1 MHQRHMQSKIKNQ
14 ESKILPR
21 GFTLVEMLTVIGIIV
36 LLVSILLPVVSAVR
50 TKAQTADTAAFLQ
63 RIGAGI
69 QSYYSDFSAYPGPLH
84 NGQIYSGGIAVDI
97 TGLTGNDAA
106 QITESENL
114 VLGLLGGLVIG
125 KDGKVNYD
133 PNAIGNGPV
142 SLNLRAPKKYRAYMD
157 KVGLSN
163 PGDYGDDIV
172 AQKDCKDSPI
182 PEFLDRYP
190 DPMPI
195 LYMRANVGAG
205 GIASNR
211 MPIGTQSQYDLKQI
225 EAYTT
230 VNIGLGKELPATDEY
245 KGGPTPTDPVKHGLK
260 SVDPNGTS
268 VNPPPTVPPGQ
279 KYIYPYDLTA
289 FLRHPSMPTVPRQKD
304 GFVLVSAGPDRLYGT
319 KDDVIYPPTR

>member
-1 MHQRHMQSKIKNQ
+1 
-14 ESKILPR
+14 
-21 GFTLVEMLTVIGIIV
+21 MLTVIGIIV

-84 NGQIYSGGIAVDI
+84 NGQIYNGGIPVAID
-97 TGLTGNDAA
+97 GLTDTN
-106 QITESENL
+106 QITQSENL
-114 VLGLLGGLVIG
+114 VLGLLGGLVPQTTSANP
-125 KDGKVNYD
+125 KYD

-142 SLNLRAPKKYRAYMD
+142 SLNPRAPKKFRAYMD
-157 KVGLSN
+157 KVNITAFPAPTGSGTT
-163 PGDYGDDIV
+163 GDYGDDIV

-195 LYMRANVGAG
+195 LYMRANVGAP
-205 GIASNR
+205 GICSNR
-211 MPIGTQSQYDLKQI
+211 KPIGTQEQYDLKQV

-230 VNIGLGKELPATDEY
+230 VNIGMGKELPSAGDY
-245 KGGPTPTDPVKHGLK
+245 RGGPTANDPIKHGLRTADK
-260 SVDPNGTS
+260 TNSTS
-268 VNPPPTVPPGQ
+268 VEPAPSGYVLV
-279 KYIYPYDLTA
+279 YPYDLVA
-289 FLRHPSMPTVPRQKD
+289 FLRHPSMPSTPRQKD
-304 GFVLVSAGPDRLYGT
+304 GFVLVSAGPDRIYGT